1 MLLVLAALIVAAAV
15 AWGCRQVASE
25 IRKAGEGA
33 VSARTLQVLQTF
45 APAAGEA
52 ASDPRAVLAWEP
64 LARTARRLLPEEFA
78 QLDRASGASFPFSPD
93 RIEAAHAQW
102 TADWLAW
109 EQTHDAE
116 YKLKAAAAEEELAR
130 AEGSRTLRA
139 RVDAIER
146 QKLDLYQRRYAEY
159 VRVAKA
165 LQALMNARI

>member
-15 AWGCRQVASE
+15 AWGCWQVASE
-25 IRKAGEGA
+25 IRKAGERA

-52 ASDPRAVLAWEP
+52 AADPRAVLAWEP

-78 QLDRASGASFPFSPD
+78 QLDRACGASFPFSVD

-130 AEGSRTLRA
+130 AEGSRSLRA

-165 LQALMNARI
+165 LQALMNERI